1 MLQRNTKAIAG
12 EQPDVHLQFL
22 SVKMVPKA
30 LRLPDGRSPNRR
42 ALPLQTTVGTLTRRF
57 VIGNPCL
64 HLCLAL
70 LPYFIR
76 FSFYYVHIFTV
87 YEIRD
92 NQITERD
99 KIVKQATRTIIA
111 YH

>member
-12 EQPDVHLQFL
+12 EQPDAHLQFL
-22 SVKMVPKA
+22 WVRMVPKA

-42 ALPLQTTVGTLTRRF
+42 ALPLQMTVGTLTRRF

-64 HLCLAL
+64 HLCLAS

-76 FSFYYVHIFTV
+76 FFFF
-87 YEIRD
+87 
-92 NQITERD
+92 
-99 KIVKQATRTIIA
+99 
-111 YH
+111 